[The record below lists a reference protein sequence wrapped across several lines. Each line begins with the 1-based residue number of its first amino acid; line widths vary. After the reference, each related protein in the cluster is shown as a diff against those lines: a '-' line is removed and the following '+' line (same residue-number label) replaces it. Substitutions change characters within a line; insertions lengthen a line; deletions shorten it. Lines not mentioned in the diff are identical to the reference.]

1 MFDQLKYIIVIKY
14 LIYNLKMNFS
24 DYSIQEIQQLAGE
37 LAGFLGKY
45 SEEKLKGFSE
55 KEKIIIG
62 TAALDHLSTIVH
74 VTNINSGIMSFEGFL
89 KSENLMIDFIREE
102 TKANKK

>member
-1 MFDQLKYIIVIKY
+1 MD
-14 LIYNLKMNFS
+14 FS
-24 DYSIQEIQQLAGE
+24 DYSIEEVKE
-37 LAGFLGKY
+37 LAAELAAFLAKY

-62 TAALDHLSTIVH
+62 ITALGHLSTIAH
-74 VTNINSGIMSFEGFL
+74 VTNINSGIMSFETFL
-89 KSENLMIDFIREE
+89 KSENLMIDFVREE